1 MNQHNKVTS
10 RHIPQPESPTI
21 IEETPK
27 SQLPTPTVGKIG
39 IIPKT
44 MFIELGNYDRSS
56 GYTVNYSDSETIGL
70 YQKLT
75 EKRID
80 IEPLLPT
87 NIQPTH

>member
-1 MNQHNKVTS
+1 
-10 RHIPQPESPTI
+10 
-21 IEETPK
+21 
-27 SQLPTPTVGKIG
+27 
-39 IIPKT
+39 

-75 EKRID
+75 ERRID

>member
-1 MNQHNKVTS
+1 
-10 RHIPQPESPTI
+10 
-21 IEETPK
+21 
-27 SQLPTPTVGKIG
+27 
-39 IIPKT
+39 
-44 MFIELGNYDRSS
+44 MFIELGNYDRSI

-87 NIQPTH
+87 NIQLTH